1 MRTPSE
7 DAPTIAN
14 TFCDPKRDHL
24 AQAQLHL
31 KCPISCHTALHLPCA
46 VAIYRFPL
54 FHLPHFTY
62 SQRAWTKMTWLMLKQ
77 NSLKLLTSCRRG
89 RVIGS
94 LFFLFVASRKG
105 LCVYRCV
112 ASRKGALLLLFSS
125 LPLLSFFSSSLLL
138 FFSSEPPE
146 SSP

>member
-1 MRTPSE
+1 MRTPFE

-14 TFCDPKRDHL
+14 MFCDPRWDHF
-24 AQAQLHL
+24 AQRQLHL
-31 KCPISCHTALHLPCA
+31 KCRIHTKISLRLACA
-46 VAIYRFPL
+46 IAIYPFVVFRSPN
-54 FHLPHFTY
+54 FTY

-77 NSLKLLTSCRRG
+77 NSLKLTSCLRG

-94 LFFLFVASRKG
+94 LFIFFVASRKG

-125 LPLLSFFSSSLLL
+125 LPLLSSSLLLFVSSSLLL
-138 FFSSEPPE
+138 F
-146 SSP
+146 